1 MISFFNSSI
10 GIADPNS
17 EVIPKEVG
25 MYWEKKELSTKL
37 ASYIPKEI
45 RPRYKEVM
53 SNFHTKYERCFKNK
67 EEGAKIQEK
76 IKPKDI
82 KKRIDEIA
90 KRRAELKKIAKK
102 NEIDQKLQKTQP
114 DAEPKE
120 APSDSP
126 DKSCIVCYRTDNLY
140 VSKCLHYACKTC
152 WEQWLDRYLEC
163 PKCRNR
169 VRKNQIFPLSQ
180 ESIFK
185 NN

>member
-1 MISFFNSSI
+1 M
-10 GIADPNS
+10 
-17 EVIPKEVG
+17 PKELG

-53 SNFHTKYERCFKNK
+53 DNFYSKYERCFQNK
-67 EEGAKIQEK
+67 EEGAKVQEK

-90 KRRAELKKIAKK
+90 KRRTELKKIAKK
-102 NEIDQKLQKTQP
+102 KEIDQKLQKGQT
-114 DAEPKE
+114 EGEKKE
-120 APSDSP
+120 VIFEGS
-126 DKSCIVCYRTDNLY
+126 DKSCIVCYGTDNLF
-140 VSKCLHYACKTC
+140 VSKCLHYACKSC